1 VDFAPEQ
8 AIVGQMM
15 RKIIRAIGLKIA
27 HMIGTRIT
35 DYRSGRSFGRAL
47 IIPWRGKIHV
57 IGLQA
62 AVRPMFQ
69 PQKRLTY
76 WKQEIVFTEH
86 PPPDFPR
93 GSAADGNAANPKAQ
107 NDWAVGSKSQGGC
120 AANPKSQG
128 PNPK

>member
-1 VDFAPEQ
+1 VVKLRLD
-8 AIVGQMM
+8 M
-15 RKIIRAIGLKIA
+15 IRSLIRSLGLKIA

-62 AVRPMFQ
+62 AVRPTFR

-86 PPPDFPR
+86 PPPDFAR
-93 GSAADGNAANPKAQ
+93 ERKAGETGSC
-107 NDWAVGSKSQGGC
+107 KSQ
-120 AANPKSQG
+120 A
-128 PNPK
+128 PNPKTAAP